1 MRDLSP
7 IYRAQR
13 QEAAGSGDVTVI
25 SEAESD
31 TVCWRNNVMTDGG
44 CNNATFLGERILHCL
59 ILYRQD
65 SLLPA
70 IQDCVDSSCSG
81 LPWCFLIVSRM

>member
-1 MRDLSP
+1 M
-7 IYRAQR
+7 I
-13 QEAAGSGDVTVI
+13 
-25 SEAESD
+25 
-31 TVCWRNNVMTDGG
+31 DGG

-59 ILYRQD
+59 ISYQQD
-65 SLLPA
+65 FLLPV

>member
-7 IYRAQR
+7 ISRAQR
-13 QEAAGSGDVTVI
+13 QEAAGSRDVTVM

-31 TVCWRNNVMTDGG
+31 TVCWRNNVVIDGG

-59 ILYRQD
+59 ISYRQD
-65 SLLPA
+65 FLLPV
-70 IQDCVDSSCSG
+70 IQDYVDSSCSG